1 MLLGSYYPP
10 YGLEVCHMSA
20 ILKLIE
26 LLYPFI
32 KEFGL
37 KDVNIKEFISK
48 NKSLSYL
55 LLICALLFIMLLYAL
70 EQANMRL
77 QYRLVLL
84 DEIASLNQAAAENT
98 KAIAILKA
106 TCISTPVVSS
116 DKDGNVDYNIENS
129 LSELMEQ

>member
-1 MLLGSYYPP
+1 
-10 YGLEVCHMSA
+10 MSA

-77 QYRLVLL
+77 HYRLVLL

>member
-77 QYRLVLL
+77 HYRLVLL

>member
-84 DEIASLNQAAAENT
+84 GEIASLNQAATENT